1 MKFSQQIRSTLLVAL
16 LLILLSACSTPTPS
30 VSPSDAVATAVTATM
45 AAGSTPA
52 DTQPAPTEP
61 EPTLASATA
70 LVVANGAPQTQVEA
84 LSAVVNELAG
94 QSGLSVVSQG
104 ELAAG
109 DLNPG
114 VKVVVM
120 AAAPSNLDQLLQAG
134 PETQFVVISTVDV
147 PQQAANLSV
156 ILSNPAYETFLA
168 GYIAEVLT
176 DRIAPLA
183 LMPSDAPNFAILEDS
198 FLTGGRFFC
207 GACRLLPN
215 FENVGPVVVALPAA
229 SDAAT
234 WNASIA
240 PAAKFGL
247 DIVYLPAESATPE
260 TISLLASQAQRVV
273 GNFAPPPELA
283 SKWIATVRADASETL
298 RSLWPDL
305 LAGSGGQRLTARV
318 AVTEIAARWL
328 TPGRQ
333 RLVTEVR
340 EQLETGEV
348 TPLEVK

>member
-1 MKFSQQIRSTLLVAL
+1 VWFLLLV
-16 LLILLSACSTPTPS
+16 LLSACSTPTPTL
-30 VSPSDAVATAVTATM
+30 SPVNAVATAVTATM
-45 AAGSTPA
+45 TAATPAA

-61 EPTLASATA
+61 LPAPASAGA
-70 LVVANGAPQTQVEA
+70 LLVANGAPQAQVDA
-84 LSAVVNELAG
+84 LTALVNELAG
-94 QSGLSVVSQG
+94 QSGLSVTSQG

-134 PETQFVVISTVDV
+134 PDTQFVVISATDV

-183 LMPSDAPNFAILEDS
+183 LLPSDAPNFATLEDS

-260 TISLLASQAQRVV
+260 TIALLASQAQRVL

-283 SKWIATVRADASETL
+283 GKWIATVRADAGETL
-298 RSLWPDL
+298 RGLWPDL
-305 LAGSGGQRLTARV
+305 LAGNGGQRLTARV

-333 RLVTEVR
+333 RLVTETR
-340 EQLETGEV
+340 ERLENGDI
-348 TPLEVK
+348 TPLEEK